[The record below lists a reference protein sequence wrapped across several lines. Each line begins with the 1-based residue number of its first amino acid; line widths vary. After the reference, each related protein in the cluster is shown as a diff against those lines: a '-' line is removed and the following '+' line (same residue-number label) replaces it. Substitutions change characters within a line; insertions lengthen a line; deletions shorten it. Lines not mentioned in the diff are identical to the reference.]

1 MAAKKLNYQE
11 AMEQLQL
18 LCDRLKEEKIPLE
31 NLAEEIRKAR
41 ALLIYCQELLRSI
54 EQEIEPADSNKS

>member
-18 LCDRLKEEKIPLE
+18 LCERLKEEKIPLE